1 MEHVAI
7 MKKSWGLTEKI
18 LSGQKTIES
27 RWYANRSVPW
37 DKIAAGDTVYFKNSG
52 EPVTIKATVGKVLQF
67 SELTPKIVQE
77 LLYKYVHDDG
87 LEQSEIP
94 RFFQIFKDKK
104 YGILIFLKDV
114 SSVAPF
120 EINKRGFGAM
130 AAWISVDRVS
140 TLKKR

>member
-1 MEHVAI
+1 

-77 LLYKYVHDDG
+77 LLYKYGHDDG

>member
-1 MEHVAI
+1 

-77 LLYKYVHDDG
+77 LLYKYGHDDG

-104 YGILIFLKDV
+104 YSILIFLKDV

>member
-1 MEHVAI
+1 

-52 EPVTIKATVGKVLQF
+52 ELVTIKATVGKVLQF

-77 LLYKYVHDDG
+77 LLYKYGHDDG

-104 YGILIFLKDV
+104 YSILIFLKDV

>member
-1 MEHVAI
+1 
-7 MKKSWGLTEKI
+7 MKKSWRLTEKI

-77 LLYKYVHDDG
+77 LLYKYGHDDG

>member
-1 MEHVAI
+1 
-7 MKKSWGLTEKI
+7 
-18 LSGQKTIES
+18 GQKTIES

-77 LLYKYVHDDG
+77 LLYKYGHDDG

-104 YGILIFLKDV
+104 YSILIFLKDV